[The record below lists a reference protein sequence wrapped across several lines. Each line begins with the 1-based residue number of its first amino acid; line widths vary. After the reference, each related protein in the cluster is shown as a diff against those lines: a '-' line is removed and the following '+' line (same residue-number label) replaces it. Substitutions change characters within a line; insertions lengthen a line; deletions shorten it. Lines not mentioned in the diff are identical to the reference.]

1 MYEFAIAPAP
11 RPYLTQFREV
21 RFEHDVAP
29 TFRLDRELDPLADYL
44 AKNYLTAD
52 SEKKSKKRKRKNKD
66 GGLVIEDDDNLGWKD
81 KADED
86 DDDAPMIGM
95 CLREIL
101 NHLLLTCTVGGGV
114 LRKSKKKSQG
124 TAAAMW
130 TSVGVAAPSHAEQ
143 LAADA
148 AAADAIIARTAAERK
163 KAADDEDAAPEV
175 VDEFG
180 QRMASGARAGL
191 QTAEQV
197 AADMAKKQ
205 EEERKKAEE
214 ATKAAGSAA
223 QETIYRDASGRV
235 INVAM
240 KRAEARKKA
249 EEEERKKIEKEK
261 AARGDVQNA
270 EAEKRKQKLQDAKTM
285 TIARYA
291 DDVELNDELKE
302 RGQWND
308 PAAGFLRKKKAGR
321 SITGKPLYQ
330 GAFQPNRYGIRPGHR
345 WDGVDRGNGFEKQ
358 WFDSRNRKADVQ
370 KLEYQWQMDE

>member
-1 MYEFAIAPAP
+1 MS
-11 RPYLTQFREV
+11 
-21 RFEHDVAP
+21 
-29 TFRLDRELDPLADYL
+29 LADYL

-66 GGLVIEDDDNLGWKD
+66 GGLIIDDDENLGWKD

-86 DDDAPMIGM
+86 DEDAPMIGM
-95 CLREIL
+95 DLPNLAMAYIE
-101 NHLLLTCTVGGGV
+101 LTEDGTVGGGT
-114 LRKSKKKSQG
+114 LKKSRKKSKG
-124 TAAAMW
+124 TSAAIW
-130 TSVGVAAPSHAEQ
+130 TAVGVAAPSHAEQ

-148 AAADAIIARTAAERK
+148 AAADAIIAGTAAERQ
-163 KAADDEDAAPEV
+163 KAAEDEDEAPEM
-175 VDEFG
+175 VDGEG
-180 QRMASGARAGL
+180 AQRMQSGAKAGL
-191 QTAEQV
+191 QSAADV
-197 AADMAKKQ
+197 AADMKRKQ
-205 EEERKKAEE
+205 DEEKRKAEE
-214 ATKAAGSAA
+214 VTKAAGSAA
-223 QETIYRDASGRV
+223 HETIYRDASGRV

-249 EEEERKKIEKEK
+249 EEEERKKLEKER

-270 EAEKRKQKLQDAKTM
+270 EAEKRKQRLQDAKTM

-291 DDVELNDELKE
+291 DDAELNDELKE
-302 RGQWND
+302 RGHWND

-321 SITGKPLYQ
+321 SITGKPLYK

-358 WFDSRNRKADVQ
+358 WFDSRNRKANVE